1 MKYVKMNENTNQA
14 EELFMSK
21 IAVISGS
28 PTSNS
33 RLYGLVEYVEAKLTA
48 EGHEVIRIN
57 VADLPAEALVKA
69 QFGNEELQRATALV
83 NDADGVVIA
92 SPVYKASYT
101 GLLKTFLDLLPQTGL
116 KGKITYPLF
125 IGGTIAHLLSIDFA
139 LKPVIAALGGRV
151 VLGGVYAIDPWI
163 ERLEGGGYGLSEELI
178 ERLDRSTGEFIEEL
192 HWQTVRAESRANQ

>member
-1 MKYVKMNENTNQA
+1 
-14 EELFMSK
+14 MSK

-28 PTSNS
+28 PASNS
-33 RLYGLVEYVEAKLTA
+33 RLYGLIEYVEGQLAA
-48 EGHEVIRIN
+48 AGHEVTRIN

-83 NDADGVVIA
+83 GEADGVVIA
-92 SPVYKASYT
+92 SPVYKAAYT

-125 IGGTIAHLLSIDFA
+125 VGGTIAHLLSIDYA
-139 LKPVIAALGGRV
+139 LKPVVAALGGRI

-163 ERLEGGGYGLSEELI
+163 ERLEGGGYGLADELK

-192 HWQTVRAESRANQ
+192 RWLAARS

>member
-1 MKYVKMNENTNQA
+1 
-14 EELFMSK
+14 MSK